1 MKEDLIIDGCAFT
14 ETEFTGVTEDVL
26 HSKMDAFFLTI
37 PGEGMGML
45 PAPGVLVRYTICW
58 TTRNMAS

>member
-1 MKEDLIIDGCAFT
+1 MTFDAIEKGKMKEDLIIDGCAFT

-37 PGEGMGML
+37 PGEGEW
-45 PAPGVLVRYTICW
+45 VCCQHQEYW
-58 TTRNMAS
+58 

>member
-26 HSKMDAFFLTI
+26 HSKMDAFF
-37 PGEGMGML
+37 PGRGMGML